1 MSTVHY
7 RINNQIQA
15 VELRV
20 LREDGTQLGV
30 LSKEDALA
38 EAKKLKTDLVEVAPQ
53 AMPPVAKLI
62 EYSKFK
68 YQLARKEREA
78 KSSQKKVELKDI
90 RMTPFMAIGDFE
102 TKMTKARNYLTDG
115 DKVRFVIK
123 FVGRQLTHKEF
134 GDTVWQRAVLA
145 LADISKIEQAP
156 KWVGK
161 QYIGAVCRK

>member
-15 VELRV
+15 KELRV

-30 LSKEDALA
+30 ISLAEALA
-38 EAKKLKTDLVEVAPQ
+38 EAKKQKTDLVEVAPQ

-78 KSSQKKVELKDI
+78 KSFQKKVELKEV
-90 RMTPFMAIGDFE
+90 RLTPFMAAGDFE
-102 TKMTKARNYLTDG
+102 TKMTKARKYLTDG
-115 DKVRFVIK
+115 DKVRLVIK

-134 GDTVWQRAVLA
+134 GDQVWQRSVLA
-145 LADISKIEQAP
+145 LAEVSKIEQLP

-161 QYIGAVCRK
+161 QYIGALCQK